1 MRKIVSLVLAAM
13 TSIVFT
19 GHLIAQSAQTAKV
32 KIDKNITYQN
42 ITGFGGFVCSP
53 QFAYNHM
60 TPAEIQ
66 KLWGTGATD
75 AGYNMLRL
83 YIPEDPANWPQ
94 TLATAQQAKSM
105 GLIVFASPWTMPAAW
120 KTNNN
125 SNAVF
130 TDANGVQQIGYLKP
144 EHYQDYALHLNSFVT
159 YLATNGV
166 TLDYISIQNEPDEM
180 AQYAG
185 CIWTPTQIAN
195 FVRDYGQLI
204 NCNVIAPESVGFTDN
219 FANAFLNTATM
230 ANFEVYGGHQ
240 YGSMQSIYKQ
250 FQNNNKQIWQ
260 TEYLINWNS
269 NTSVPARDFNWS
281 IDGFTFARS
290 VNNAMLGNIN
300 AWVHYASKRYY
311 GMMGDGTNGTLAG
324 EMTKRGYILSQFAKT
339 TTGKR
344 RIDAKWEVS
353 NGTLEGSSYISQDG
367 NQVTLVVINSSAN
380 SYSLKADLPF
390 FTNSGT
396 STTTSQTADMV
407 SAPFTFT
414 TDTFRPQ
421 ITVAPSSVMTFVFNK
436 SGDRPVSTMTG
447 TEVHYNK
454 IETMTTTNPAF
465 GIGYQLSGTSVTFYN
480 STPLISANT
489 TDSNGYLVLNDRYN
503 KLIINVLSYTTNL
516 SQSSSNTTLYYVD
529 KSNVV
534 RSHNYGSIAF
544 PAPGSGSFNLVFDL
558 SRSTLPFGCKGII
571 GLRSGNF
578 SSILNLNL
586 GDVYFNVGNERAA
599 KFAAAYTSTDSNL
612 IDTLENEYYTSL
624 DFRTVTGI
632 SPSSSWISG
641 SQNLNSLFYINNS
654 VANSNANVVSGTVC
668 NTLTLSDQGKD
679 FQAPF
684 NFSATS
690 ATYNRIFNGYEVVL
704 LPFEASV
711 PSGVNAFLM
720 VPGTAS
726 ISCSAI
732 TNGIIPANTPVLI
745 NATGNITF
753 TGTGNVSTPKAI
765 TVNQMNGVYHTIK
778 VPANSYVL
786 KTENGVAGFYKVISG
801 SEPMINPFRAYLT
814 EENTY
819 TAAMLPLDF
828 SLLTVQ
834 DDALQ
839 KEQIKV
845 YPNPAKSEIFV
856 ELGANDTTANI
867 FDLRGG
873 LIKSGMKMKAGK
885 NRIDISELCAGVYFI
900 EVSSKG
906 TKMVSQKF
914 IKQ

>member
-1 MRKIVSLVLAAM
+1 MRKIVNLVLAAM
-13 TSIVFT
+13 AGIVFT
-19 GHLIAQSAQTAKV
+19 GHLHAQSTQTAKV

-60 TPAEIQ
+60 TPTEIQ
-66 KLWGTGATD
+66 KLWGAGTTD

-94 TLATAQQAKSM
+94 ALATAQQAKSM

-166 TLDYISIQNEPDEM
+166 MLDYISIQNEPDEM

-240 YGSMQSIYKQ
+240 YGSMQSVYKQ

-311 GMMGDGTNGTLAG
+311 GMMGDGTNGTVAG

-367 NQVTLVVINSSAN
+367 NQITLVVINSSSN
-380 SYSLKADLPF
+380 SYNLKADLPF

-396 STTTSQTADMV
+396 STTTSQTSNMV
-407 SAPFTFT
+407 SAPFTFSA
-414 TDTFRPQ
+414 DTFRPQ

-436 SGDRPVSTMTG
+436 SGDRPVSLMTG
-447 TEVHYNK
+447 TEMHYNK
-454 IETMTTTNPAF
+454 IETQTTTNPAF
-465 GIGYQLSGTSVTFYN
+465 GTSHQLSGQTVTFYN
-480 STPLISANT
+480 STPLISSNT
-489 TDSNGYLVLNDRYN
+489 TAANGYVALNDRYN
-503 KLIINVLSYTTNL
+503 KLVFNVLSYTTSNL
-516 SQSSSNTTLYYVD
+516 PTSSNTTLYYID
-529 KSNVV
+529 ASGTLRN
-534 RSHNYGSIAF
+534 HNYGSVAF
-544 PAPGSGSFNLVFDL
+544 PTPGSGSFNLVFDI
-558 SRSTLPFGCKGII
+558 SRSVLPFGCKGII

-578 SSILNLNL
+578 SSILTLTL
-586 GDVYFNVGNERAA
+586 GDVYFNVGNERAS
-599 KFAAAYTSTDSNL
+599 KFEAAYASTDSNL
-612 IDTLENEYYTSL
+612 MDALENEYYTSL
-624 DFRTVTGI
+624 DFRNTTGI
-632 SPSSSWISG
+632 NSTSSWIST
-641 SQNLNSLFYINNS
+641 SQNVNSLFYVNSSVNN
-654 VANSNANVVSGTVC
+654 NNTNVVSGNAC

-679 FQAPF
+679 FQVPF
-684 NFSATS
+684 NFTATS
-690 ATYNRIFNGYEVVL
+690 ASYTRNFSDYGVVL
-704 LPFEASV
+704 LPFEASI
-711 PSGVNAFLM
+711 PSGV
-720 VPGTAS
+720 TAYTM
-726 ISCSAI
+726 IPSATGVASTQI
-732 TNGIIPANTPVLI
+732 TNGIIPANTPVLV
-745 NATGNITF
+745 NATGNISF
-753 TGTGNVSTPKAI
+753 VGSGNVSTPKAI
-765 TVNQMNGVYHTIK
+765 TVNQMNGVYHMIK
-778 VPANSYVL
+778 VPAGAYVL
-786 KTENGVAGFYKVISG
+786 KTENGVTGFYKVTAG
-801 SEPMINPFRAYLT
+801 NEPFINPFQGYIT

-819 TAAMLPLDF
+819 TNTFLPLSF
-828 SLLTVQ
+828 ATLAVSQ
-834 DDALQ
+834 N
-839 KEQIKV
+839 EMIKDEVSV
-845 YPNPAKSEIFV
+845 YPNPAQNEFFV
-856 ELGANDTTANI
+856 ELKSNTANYSL
-867 FDLRGG
+867 FDAKGS
-873 LIKSGMKMKAGK
+873 LIAGK
-885 NRIDISELCAGVYFI
+885 QKLSSGKNKINIANLPAGVYFVEI
-900 EVSSKG
+900 SDSGQTVTRKL
-906 TKMVSQKF
+906 
-914 IKQ
+914 IKK